1 MLYLGKDREEAL
13 KNAAE
18 GENTPVEELTYYVV
32 SENEEA
38 VEIEVYTIV
47 DVIEYA
53 QKYIIDGIAALGFD
67 ARVQPTLKDD
77 IINLKIESE
86 RNPILIGKN
95 GVSLQALNEL
105 VRTAV
110 NNHFQKRYRVL
121 LNVSDYKEEK
131 YAKICSFAKKIA
143 HEVQKTH
150 VDATLDPMTAD
161 ERRAVHNA
169 LTGMPNIK
177 TESRGFGKNRQI
189 NILYVEDNDKVNE
202 KEEEN

>member
-1 MLYLGKDREEAL
+1 MLYLGSNLEEAL
-13 KNAAE
+13 KSASE

-32 SENEEA
+32 AESAEA
-38 VEIEVYTIV
+38 VQIEVYTIV

-53 QKYIIDGIAALGFD
+53 QNYLIDGISALGLE

-77 IINLKIESE
+77 VINLKIESE

-105 VRTAV
+105 VRIAV
-110 NNHFQKRYRVL
+110 NNHFHRRYRIL

-131 YAKICSFAKKIA
+131 YAKITSFAKRIA

-150 VDATLDPMTAD
+150 IDSTLDPMTSD

-169 LTGMPNIK
+169 LTGMPHIK
-177 TESRGFGKNRQI
+177 TESIGVGRNRQI
-189 NILYVEDNDKVNE
+189 NIIYVEDDNK
-202 KEEEN
+202 